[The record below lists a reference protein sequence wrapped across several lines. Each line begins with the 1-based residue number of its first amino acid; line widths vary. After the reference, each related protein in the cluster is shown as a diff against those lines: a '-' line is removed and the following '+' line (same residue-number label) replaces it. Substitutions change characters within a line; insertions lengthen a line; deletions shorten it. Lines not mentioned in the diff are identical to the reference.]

1 MDTAPP
7 TAPIAPPPPGTPAW
21 PPRMIAVP
29 MLVSGI
35 CNVLTGGGIC
45 GSSVLSF
52 FAAPCAIFGIPCLIL
67 GIFEL
72 ITYANGASFDRR
84 AYLDRAKLLGILA
97 ICSVLFGN
105 VPSLVCGI
113 VVLTQLPAARTQ
125 A

>member
-7 TAPIAPPPPGTPAW
+7 TAPIAPPPAGTPAW
-21 PPRMIAVP
+21 PPTMIAVP

-35 CNVLTGGGIC
+35 CNVLTALGW
-45 GSSVLSF
+45 GSTCF
-52 FAAPCAIFGIPCLIL
+52 FAFIGLPCLAL
-67 GIFEL
+67 GIVEL
-72 ITYANGASFDRR
+72 VTYGNGASLDRR

-97 ICSVLFGN
+97 ICSVLFWN

-113 VVLTQLPAARTQ
+113 VILTQLPGARTR